1 MNWVYIALLIPFA
14 ACFWRAL
21 SLVGHSPIFREIR
34 RLIARMAACD
44 APVLL
49 EGETG
54 TGKELAARA
63 IHYQSARKDR
73 PFIPVN
79 CGAIPDALIESE
91 LFGHR
96 KGAFTDA
103 KENQPGLI
111 TLAEGGTLFLDEV
124 DALTSKGQVTLLR
137 FLQDQEFRPLGAR
150 QVEHGNVR
158 ILAASNTSL
167 ALLVEQ
173 GAFRADLLYR
183 LRILSLELA
192 PLRERRGDLEA
203 LASGFLEACDRRF
216 GLGAKTLHPDALAWM
231 AVYVWP
237 GNIRELENLL
247 CREYLLSEGP
257 VLRIEAPRSMPA
269 PVPPLPGKV
278 TGDLSFHR
286 AKTQAMKAFERDF
299 LVGLLDMAGGNV
311 SLAAKLAGK
320 ERRSLGK
327 LLKKHG
333 LAAAATSGRAPHGVR
348 VPA

>member
-1 MNWVYIALLIPFA
+1 MDWVYIALLIPLA
-14 ACFWRAL
+14 AWFWRAL
-21 SLVGHSPIFREIR
+21 VLVGHSPIFRETL

-44 APVLL
+44 APVLI

-63 IHYQSARKDR
+63 IHYQSARTDR

-124 DALTSKGQVTLLR
+124 DALTPKGQVTLLR

-158 ILAASNTSL
+158 ILAASNSSL

-203 LASGFLEACDRRF
+203 LTTGFLEACDRRF
-216 GLGAKTLHPDALAWM
+216 GLGTKTLHPDSLAWM
-231 AVYVWP
+231 WTYAWP

-247 CREYLLSEGP
+247 CREYLLFEGP
-257 VLRIEAPRSMPA
+257 VLRIEAPRSMQA
-269 PVPPLPGKV
+269 PVQSLSGKV
-278 TGDLSFHR
+278 SGDLSFHR
-286 AKTQAMKAFERDF
+286 AKSQAMEAFERDF
-299 LVGLLDMAGGNV
+299 LVGLLDRAGGNV

-320 ERRSLGK
+320 ERRCLGK

-333 LAAAATSGRAPHGVR
+333 LATAASADRAPLEVG
-348 VPA
+348 A